1 MKQQRKKF
9 GKKSQTEIV
18 GLLIIVIILS
28 LALLFVIKAMFL
40 KKNPE
45 ITQTYE
51 TRKLTSAFVNALFQT
66 TSGCTGDTTI
76 QDLLIDC
83 AKNPFSGGSITCSN
97 GQDSCVYVN
106 ETIAIILQETI
117 DSWGYSTGYEFVAVA
132 PPNQEIVYYSSGD
145 LSASA
150 GGETTPFPLRLYP
163 SQQELYVYLCIG
175 GCGFRNV

>member
-1 MKQQRKKF
+1 MKQIKKT

-28 LALLFVIKAMFL
+28 LALLFVIKAVFL
-40 KKNPE
+40 KKPSE
-45 ITQTYE
+45 TTQTYE
-51 TRKLTSAFVNALFQT
+51 TRKLTSAFVNTLFQT
-66 TSGCTGDTTI
+66 SSGCTSDTTI

-97 GQDSCVYVN
+97 GEDSCIYVN
-106 ETIAIILQETI
+106 ETIALILQDTI
-117 DSWGYSTGYEFVAVA
+117 DNWGYSTGYEFVAVA

-145 LSASA
+145 LSAA
-150 GGETTPFPLRLYP
+150 TGGETTPFPLRLYP

-175 GCGFRNV
+175 GCGLR

>member
-1 MKQQRKKF
+1 MIKKERL

-28 LALLFVIKAMFL
+28 LALLFVIKAVFL
-40 KKNPE
+40 KKPSE
-45 ITQTYE
+45 TTQTYE
-51 TRKLTSAFVNALFQT
+51 TRKLVSSFVNTLFQT
-66 TSGCTGDTTI
+66 SSGCTGDTTI

-97 GQDSCVYVN
+97 EQEQDSCTFVN
-106 ETIAIILQETI
+106 ETIAMILQDTI
-117 DSWGYSTGYEFVAVA
+117 DTWGYSTGYEFVAVA

-145 LSASA
+145 LSAA
-150 GGETTPFPLRLYP
+150 TGGETTPFPLRLYP

-175 GCGFRNV
+175 GCGLR